1 MRCAP
6 QVYGVVYECL
16 EFMKKDLD
24 SILNKFHFKKVH
36 IEGQEFD
43 NIDLWADT
51 EVLKGDFLVCSL
63 NEIGSMAFLRSERI
77 LNIYLGKNEL
87 HKETP
92 KKVFEMKQIL

>member
-1 MRCAP
+1 MKEKYLRIDIESRKVQDPYSMRCAP

-63 NEIGSMAFLRSERI
+63 NEIGSMAFLRS
-77 LNIYLGKNEL
+77 
-87 HKETP
+87 
-92 KKVFEMKQIL
+92 